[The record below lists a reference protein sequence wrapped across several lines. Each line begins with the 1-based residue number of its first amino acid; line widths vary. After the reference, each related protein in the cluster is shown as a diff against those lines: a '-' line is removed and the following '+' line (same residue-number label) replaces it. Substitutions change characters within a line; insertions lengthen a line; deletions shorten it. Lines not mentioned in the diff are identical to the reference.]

1 MREEDA
7 IGSKTGAGWRSGPF
21 ELLQREYSREQVRL
35 AFLLV
40 APSMLI
46 IVGLTFIPILYAFY
60 ISLHEMSLLRP
71 GTSFIGLGNYVH
83 MMQDAEV
90 GASLL
95 RTLYFTAASIVVQI
109 VLGILV
115 SLCLNEQFVG
125 RPLLRGLI
133 ILPWAIPTVVNAL
146 LWEWIYNPNYSA
158 LNALLMQFG
167 LISQDIQWLAQ
178 PFLALNSV
186 LMADTWRMLPFY
198 VIMFLGAL
206 QAIPGELYEA
216 AKVDG
221 ASALAR
227 FWHVTLPFL
236 RHIILVILVLRT
248 VQVLRVFDIIYIMT
262 KGGPANGTM
271 VISFLTYYQSFKF
284 LNFGYGAALA
294 FAIALVTFVISILY
308 IRLLTTSE

>member
-1 MREEDA
+1 MAEGTTATKASTRR
-7 IGSKTGAGWRSGPF
+7 RSSP
-21 ELLQREYSREQVRL
+21 LSMLSREYSRDQVRL

-46 IVGLTFIPILYAFY
+46 IVGLTFIPIVYAFY
-60 ISLHEMSLLRP
+60 ISLHELSLLRP
-71 GTSFIGLGNYVH
+71 GTTFIWFGNYVQ
-83 MMQDAEV
+83 MLQDAEV

-95 RTLYFTAASIVVQI
+95 RTLYYTAASIAVQI

-115 SLCLNEQFVG
+115 AVCLNERFVG
-125 RPLLRGLI
+125 RSLLRGLI

-146 LWEWIYNPNYSA
+146 LWQWIYNPNYSV

-167 LISQDIQWLAQ
+167 LIDKDIQWLAK

-186 LMADTWRMLPFY
+186 MLADTWRMLPFY

-206 QAIPGELYEA
+206 QSIPAELYEA

-221 ASALAR
+221 ASAIAR
-227 FWHVTLPFL
+227 FWKITVPFL

-294 FAIALVTFVISILY
+294 FVIALLTFVISVMY
-308 IRLLTTSE
+308 IRLLSSQE

>member
-1 MREEDA
+1 MEESTA
-7 IGSKTGAGWRSGPF
+7 LSKTKPGLRWESLAP
-21 ELLQREYSREQVRL
+21 LKREYSREQVRL

-46 IVGLTFIPILYAFY
+46 IIGLTFAPIVYAFY

-71 GTSFIGLGNYVH
+71 GTSFIWFGNYVQ
-83 MMQDAEV
+83 MLRDVEV

-95 RTLYFTAASIVVQI
+95 RTLYFTAASIAVQLVI
-109 VLGILV
+109 GILV
-115 SLCLNEQFVG
+115 AVCLNERFVG
-125 RPLLRGLI
+125 RPFLRGLI

-158 LNALLMQFG
+158 LNALLMQVG
-167 LISQDIQWLAQ
+167 LIQQDIQWLAR

-186 LMADTWRMLPFY
+186 LFADTWRMFPFY

-206 QAIPGELYEA
+206 QAIPSELYEA

-221 ASALAR
+221 ASAVAR
-227 FWHVTLPFL
+227 FWNITLPFL
-236 RHIILVILVLRT
+236 RHVILVILVLRT

-271 VISFLTYYQSFKF
+271 VISFLTYYESFKF

-294 FAIALVTFVISILY
+294 FVIALVTFVISLIY
-308 IRLLTTSE
+308 IRLLSIEE